1 MSKMAL
7 LEVKDLNT
15 GYGPIQALWSVSL
28 NVENKGITTLL
39 GANGAG
45 KSTFLSCIV
54 GLQKIWSGDIIFDN
68 KSITQVKANKRI
80 DQGISLVPEGR
91 RIFFDMSVKENL
103 IMGAYTPNARGK
115 MKDSFEEVYAMFP
128 ILKERTEQR
137 AGTLSGGEQQ
147 MLAIARALM
156 SRPKLLMLDEVSTGL
171 SPVLTTMV
179 MDTLAKIGETLPIL
193 VVEQA
198 VEKALEIS
206 DTAYVLENGKIVMQG
221 KSDELKRDENLR
233 KAYMG
238 I

>member
-1 MSKMAL
+1 MAL

-68 KSITQVKANKRI
+68 KSITKIKANKRI
-80 DQGISLVPEGR
+80 DLGISLVPEGR

-115 MKDSFEEVYAMFP
+115 MADSFEEVYSMFP

-221 KSDELKRDENLR
+221 KSDELSKDENLR

>member
-1 MSKMAL
+1 MAL

-45 KSTFLSCIV
+45 KSTFLHCIV
-54 GLQKIWSGDIIFDN
+54 GLQKLWSGDIIFDN
-68 KSITQVKANKRI
+68 KSITKIKANKRT
-80 DQGISLVPEGR
+80 DLGISLVPEGR

-115 MKDSFEEVYAMFP
+115 MADSFEEVYSMFP

>member
-1 MSKMAL
+1 MAL

-28 NVENKGITTLL
+28 NVKDKEITTLL

-54 GLQKIWSGDIIFDN
+54 GLQNIWSGDILFEN
-68 KSITQVKANKRI
+68 KSIANIKANKRI

-103 IMGAYTPNARGK
+103 VMGAYTPKARER
-115 MKDSFEEVYAMFP
+115 MSESFEEVYQIFP
-128 ILKERTEQR
+128 VLKERTEQR

-171 SPVLTTMV
+171 SPVLTNLV
-179 MDTLAKIGETLPIL
+179 MDTLAKLGETLPIL

-198 VEKALEIS
+198 VEKALDIS
-206 DTAYVLENGKIVMQG
+206 QTAYVLENGKIVMQG
-221 KSDELKRDENLR
+221 RSDELKRDANLR

>member
-1 MSKMAL
+1 MAL

-45 KSTFLSCIV
+45 KSTFLHCIV

-68 KSITQVKANKRI
+68 KSITKIKANKRT

-115 MKDSFEEVYAMFP
+115 MADSFEEVYSMFP

>member
-1 MSKMAL
+1 MAL

>member
-1 MSKMAL
+1 MAL

-15 GYGPIQALWSVSL
+15 GYGPIQVLWSISL
-28 NVENKGITTLL
+28 NIENKGITTLL
-39 GANGAG
+39 GGNGAG
-45 KSTFLSCIV
+45 KSTFLHCIV

-68 KSITQVKANKRI
+68 KSLTKVKANKRT

-103 IMGAYTPNARGK
+103 IMGAYTPNARRK
-115 MKDSFEEVYAMFP
+115 MDASFEEVYTIFP
-128 ILKERTEQR
+128 VLKERTKQR

-179 MDTLAKIGETLPIL
+179 MDTLSKLSETLPIL
-193 VVEQA
+193 VVEQS

-206 DTAYVLENGKIVMQG
+206 HTAYVLENGKIVMQG

>member
-1 MSKMAL
+1 MAL

-15 GYGPIQALWSVSL
+15 GYGPIQVLWSISL
-28 NVENKGITTLL
+28 NIENKGITTLL

-45 KSTFLSCIV
+45 KSTFLHCIV

-68 KSITQVKANKRI
+68 KSLTKVKANKRT

-103 IMGAYTPNARGK
+103 IMGAYTPNARRK
-115 MKDSFEEVYAMFP
+115 MDASFEEVYTIFP
-128 ILKERTEQR
+128 VLKERTKQR

-179 MDTLAKIGETLPIL
+179 MDTLTKLGETLPIL
-193 VVEQA
+193 VVEQS

-206 DTAYVLENGKIVMQG
+206 HTAYVLENGKIVMQG

>member
-1 MSKMAL
+1 MAL

-45 KSTFLSCIV
+45 KSTFLHCIV

-68 KSITQVKANKRI
+68 KSITKIKANKRT

-91 RIFFDMSVKENL
+91 RIFSDMSVKENL
-103 IMGAYTPNARGK
+103 IMGAYAPNAREK
-115 MKDSFEEVYAMFP
+115 MSESFEEVYAMFP
-128 ILKERTEQR
+128 VLKERTEQR

-156 SRPKLLMLDEVSTGL
+156 ARPKLLMLDEVSTGL

-179 MDTLAKIGETLPIL
+179 MDTLAKLGENLPIL
-193 VVEQA
+193 VVEQS

-206 DTAYVLENGKIVMQG
+206 HTAYVLENGKIVMQG
-221 KSDELKRDENLR
+221 KSDELKQDENLR

>member
-1 MSKMAL
+1 MAL

-45 KSTFLSCIV
+45 KSTFLHCIV
-54 GLQKIWSGDIIFDN
+54 GLQKLWSGDIIFDN
-68 KSITQVKANKRI
+68 KSITNIKANKRT
-80 DQGISLVPEGR
+80 DLGISLVPEGR

-115 MKDSFEEVYAMFP
+115 MADSFEEVYSMFP
-128 ILKERTEQR
+128 ILKERTKQR

-221 KSDELKRDENLR
+221 KSDELRKDENLR

>member
-1 MSKMAL
+1 MAL

-15 GYGPIQALWSVSL
+15 GYGLIQALWSVTL
-28 NVENKGITTLL
+28 DVEDKGITTLL

-54 GLQKIWSGDIIFDN
+54 GLQKIWSGDIIFNN
-68 KSITQVKANKRI
+68 KSLTNVKAHKRI

-103 IMGAYTPNARGK
+103 VMGAYTPNAREKIGE
-115 MKDSFEEVYAMFP
+115 SLEEVYQIFP
-128 ILKERTEQR
+128 VLKERTEQR

-179 MDTLAKIGETLPIL
+179 MDTLAKLGETLPIL

-206 DTAYVLENGKIVMQG
+206 HTAYVLENGKIVMHG
-221 KSDELKRDENLR
+221 KSDELKQDENLR

>member
-1 MSKMAL
+1 MAL

-45 KSTFLSCIV
+45 KSTFLHCIV

-68 KSITQVKANKRI
+68 KSITQIKANKRT

-91 RIFFDMSVKENL
+91 RIFSDMSVKENL
-103 IMGAYTPNARGK
+103 IMGAYAPNAREK
-115 MKDSFEEVYAMFP
+115 MSESFEEVYAMFP

-179 MDTLAKIGETLPIL
+179 MDTLTRIGETLPIL

-206 DTAYVLENGKIVMQG
+206 QTAYVLENGKIVMQG
-221 KSDELKRDENLR
+221 KSDELRRDENLR

>member
-1 MSKMAL
+1 MAL

-15 GYGPIQALWSVSL
+15 GYGPIQVLWSVSL

-45 KSTFLSCIV
+45 KSTFLHCIV

-68 KSITQVKANKRI
+68 KSLTQVKANKRT

-103 IMGAYTPNARGK
+103 IMGAYTPNARRK
-115 MKDSFEEVYAMFP
+115 MDASFEEVYTIFP
-128 ILKERTEQR
+128 VLKERTKQR

-179 MDTLAKIGETLPIL
+179 MDTLSKLGETLPIL
-193 VVEQA
+193 VVEQS

-206 DTAYVLENGKIVMQG
+206 HTAYVLENGKIVMQG

>member
-1 MSKMAL
+1 MAL

-15 GYGPIQALWSVSL
+15 GYGPIQVLWSVSL

-45 KSTFLSCIV
+45 KSTFLHCIV
-54 GLQKIWSGDIIFDN
+54 GLQKIWSGDIMFDN
-68 KSITQVKANKRI
+68 KSLTKVKANKRI

-103 IMGAYTPNARGK
+103 IMGAYTPNARRK
-115 MKDSFEEVYAMFP
+115 MDASFEEVYTIFP
-128 ILKERTEQR
+128 VLKERTKQR

-171 SPVLTTMV
+171 SPVLTNMV
-179 MDTLAKIGETLPIL
+179 MDTLTKLGETLPIL
-193 VVEQA
+193 VVEQS

-206 DTAYVLENGKIVMQG
+206 HTAYVLENGKIVMQG

>member
-1 MSKMAL
+1 MAL

-15 GYGPIQALWSVSL
+15 GYGPIQVLWSISL
-28 NVENKGITTLL
+28 NIENKGITTLL

-45 KSTFLSCIV
+45 KSTFLHCIV

-68 KSITQVKANKRI
+68 KSLTKVKANKRT

-103 IMGAYTPNARGK
+103 IMGAYTPNARRK
-115 MKDSFEEVYAMFP
+115 MDASFEEVYTIFP
-128 ILKERTEQR
+128 VLKERTKQR

-179 MDTLAKIGETLPIL
+179 MDTLTKLSETLPIL
-193 VVEQA
+193 VVEQS

-206 DTAYVLENGKIVMQG
+206 HTAYVLENGKIVMQG

>member
-1 MSKMAL
+1 MAL

-15 GYGPIQALWSVSL
+15 GYGPIQVLWSISL
-28 NVENKGITTLL
+28 NIENKGITTLL

-45 KSTFLSCIV
+45 KSTFLHCIV

-68 KSITQVKANKRI
+68 KSLTKVKANKRT

-103 IMGAYTPNARGK
+103 IMGAYTPNARRK
-115 MKDSFEEVYAMFP
+115 MDASFEEVYTIFP
-128 ILKERTEQR
+128 VLKERTKQR

-179 MDTLAKIGETLPIL
+179 MDTLSKLSETLPIL
-193 VVEQA
+193 VVEQS

-206 DTAYVLENGKIVMQG
+206 HTAYVLENGKIVMQG

>member
-1 MSKMAL
+1 MAL

-45 KSTFLSCIV
+45 KSTFLSCVV
-54 GLQKIWSGDIIFDN
+54 GLQKMWSGDIIFDN
-68 KSITQVKANKRI
+68 KSITKIKANKRI

-103 IMGAYTPNARGK
+103 IMGAYAANAREK
-115 MKDSFEEVYAMFP
+115 MSESFEEVYAMFP
-128 ILKERTEQR
+128 VLKERTEQR

-179 MDTLAKIGETLPIL
+179 MDTLAKLGENLPIL
-193 VVEQA
+193 VVEQS

-206 DTAYVLENGKIVMQG
+206 HTAYVLENGKIVMQG
-221 KSDELKRDENLR
+221 KSDELKQDENLR

>member
-1 MSKMAL
+1 MAL

-45 KSTFLSCIV
+45 KSTFLHCIV
-54 GLQKIWSGDIIFDN
+54 GLQKMWSGDIIFDN

-91 RIFFDMSVKENL
+91 RIFSDMSVKENL

-115 MKDSFEEVYAMFP
+115 MGDSFEEVYAMFP
-128 ILKERTEQR
+128 ILKERTGQR

-179 MDTLAKIGETLPIL
+179 MDTLATIGETLPIL

-198 VEKALEIS
+198 VEKALDIS
-206 DTAYVLENGKIVMQG
+206 HTAYVLENGKIVMQG

>member
-1 MSKMAL
+1 MAL

-15 GYGPIQALWSVSL
+15 GYGAIQALWSVSL
-28 NVENKGITTLL
+28 NVEDKGITTLL

-45 KSTFLSCIV
+45 KSTFLHCIV
-54 GLQKIWSGDIIFDN
+54 GLQKMWSGDIIFDN
-68 KSITQVKANKRI
+68 KSITKVKANKRI

-103 IMGAYTPNARGK
+103 IMGAYTPNAREK
-115 MKDSFEEVYAMFP
+115 MGDSFEEVYAMFP
-128 ILKERTEQR
+128 VLKERTEQR

-179 MDTLAKIGETLPIL
+179 M
-193 VVEQA
+193 Q
-198 VEKALEIS
+198 S
-206 DTAYVLENGKIVMQG
+206 
-221 KSDELKRDENLR
+221 
-233 KAYMG
+233 
-238 I
+238 

>member
-1 MSKMAL
+1 MAL

-15 GYGPIQALWSVSL
+15 GYGPIQVLWSVAL
-28 NVENKGITTLL
+28 NIENKGITALL

-45 KSTFLSCIV
+45 KSTFLHCIV

-68 KSITQVKANKRI
+68 KSLTKVKANKRI

-103 IMGAYTPNARGK
+103 IMGAYTPNARRK
-115 MKDSFEEVYAMFP
+115 MDASFEEVYTIFP
-128 ILKERTEQR
+128 VLKERTKQR

-179 MDTLAKIGETLPIL
+179 MDTLSKLGETLPIL
-193 VVEQA
+193 VVEQS

-206 DTAYVLENGKIVMQG
+206 HTAYVLENGKIVMQG

>member
-1 MSKMAL
+1 MAL

-45 KSTFLSCIV
+45 KSTFLHSIV
-54 GLQKIWSGDIIFDN
+54 GLQNIWSGDIIFDN
-68 KSITQVKANKRI
+68 KSITKIKANKRI

-91 RIFFDMSVKENL
+91 RIFIDMSVKENL
-103 IMGAYTPNARGK
+103 IMGAYMPNAREK
-115 MKDSFEEVYAMFP
+115 MDDSFEQVYAMFP
-128 ILKERTEQR
+128 VLKERTGQR

-179 MDTLAKIGETLPIL
+179 MDTLSKLGETLPIL

-198 VEKALEIS
+198 VEKALDIS
-206 DTAYVLENGKIVMQG
+206 HTAYVLENGKIVMQG
-221 KSDELKRDENLR
+221 KSDELKRDKNLR

>member
-1 MSKMAL
+1 MAL

-28 NVENKGITTLL
+28 NVEDKGITTLL

-54 GLQKIWSGDIIFDN
+54 GLQKIWSGDIIFDGN
-68 KSITQVKANKRI
+68 SLTNVKANKRI
-80 DQGISLVPEGR
+80 DRGISLVPEGR

-103 IMGAYTPNARGK
+103 LMGAFTPNARSK
-115 MKDSFEEVYAMFP
+115 IDESFEEVYKIFP
-128 ILKERTEQR
+128 VLKERTEQR

-179 MDTLAKIGETLPIL
+179 MDTLAKLGENLPIL
-193 VVEQA
+193 VVEQS

-206 DTAYVLENGKIVMQG
+206 HTAYVLENGKIVMQG
-221 KSDELKRDENLR
+221 KSDELKQDENLR

>member
-1 MSKMAL
+1 MAL

-45 KSTFLSCIV
+45 KSTFLHSIV

-68 KSITQVKANKRI
+68 KSITKIKANKRT

-103 IMGAYTPNARGK
+103 IMGAYAPNAREK
-115 MKDSFEEVYAMFP
+115 MDDSFEEVYAMFP
-128 ILKERTEQR
+128 VLKERTEQR

-171 SPVLTTMV
+171 SPVLTNMV
-179 MDTLAKIGETLPIL
+179 MDTLTKLGENLPIL
-193 VVEQA
+193 VVEQS

-206 DTAYVLENGKIVMQG
+206 HTAYVLENGKIVMQG

>member
-1 MSKMAL
+1 MAL

-15 GYGPIQALWSVSL
+15 GYGPIQVLWSISL
-28 NVENKGITTLL
+28 NIENKGITTLL

-45 KSTFLSCIV
+45 KSTFLHCIV
-54 GLQKIWSGDIIFDN
+54 GLQKIWSGDIMFDN
-68 KSITQVKANKRI
+68 KSLTKVKANKRI

-103 IMGAYTPNARGK
+103 IMGAYTPNARRK
-115 MKDSFEEVYAMFP
+115 MDASFEEVYTIFP
-128 ILKERTEQR
+128 VLKERAKQR

-179 MDTLAKIGETLPIL
+179 MDTLTKLSETLPIL
-193 VVEQA
+193 VVEQS

-206 DTAYVLENGKIVMQG
+206 HTAYVLENGKIVMQG

>member
-1 MSKMAL
+1 MAL

-15 GYGPIQALWSVSL
+15 GYGLIQALWSVSL
-28 NVENKGITTLL
+28 NVEDKGITTLL

-68 KSITQVKANKRI
+68 KSLTNVKANKRI

-103 IMGAYTPNARGK
+103 VMGAYVPNAREK
-115 MKDSFEEVYAMFP
+115 MSESFEEVYQIFP
-128 ILKERTEQR
+128 VLKERTEQR

-179 MDTLAKIGETLPIL
+179 MDTLAKLGETLPIL

-198 VEKALEIS
+198 VEKALDIS
-206 DTAYVLENGKIVMQG
+206 HTAYVLENGKIVMQG
-221 KSDELKRDENLR
+221 KSDELKRDTNLR

>member
-1 MSKMAL
+1 MAL

-15 GYGPIQALWSVSL
+15 GYGPIQVLWSISL
-28 NVENKGITTLL
+28 NIENKGITTLL

-45 KSTFLSCIV
+45 KSTFLHCVV
-54 GLQKIWSGDIIFDN
+54 GLQKIWSGNIIFDN
-68 KSITQVKANKRI
+68 KSLTKVKANKRI

-103 IMGAYTPNARGK
+103 IMGAYTPNARRK
-115 MKDSFEEVYAMFP
+115 MDASFEEVYTIFP
-128 ILKERTEQR
+128 VLKERTKQR

-179 MDTLAKIGETLPIL
+179 MDTLTKLSETLPIL
-193 VVEQA
+193 VVEQS

-206 DTAYVLENGKIVMQG
+206 HTAYVLENGKIVMQG

>member
-1 MSKMAL
+1 MAL

-28 NVENKGITTLL
+28 NIENKGITTLL

-45 KSTFLSCIV
+45 KSTFLHCIV
-54 GLQKIWSGDIIFDN
+54 GLQKMWSGDIIFDN
-68 KSITQVKANKRI
+68 KNITKVKANKRI

-103 IMGAYTPNARGK
+103 IMGAYTPNAREK
-115 MKDSFEEVYAMFP
+115 MSESFEEVYAMFP
-128 ILKERTEQR
+128 VLKERTEQR

-179 MDTLAKIGETLPIL
+179 MDTLTKIGETLPIL

-206 DTAYVLENGKIVMQG
+206 HTAYVLENGKIVMQG

>member
-1 MSKMAL
+1 MAL

-45 KSTFLSCIV
+45 KSTFLHSIV

-68 KSITQVKANKRI
+68 KSITKIKANKRT

-103 IMGAYTPNARGK
+103 IMGAYAPNAREK
-115 MKDSFEEVYAMFP
+115 MSESFEEVYAMFP
-128 ILKERTEQR
+128 VLKERTEQR

-179 MDTLAKIGETLPIL
+179 MDTLTKLAENLPIL
-193 VVEQA
+193 VVEQS

-206 DTAYVLENGKIVMQG
+206 HTAYVLENGKIVMQG

>member
-1 MSKMAL
+1 MAL

-68 KSITQVKANKRI
+68 KSITNIKANKRT
-80 DQGISLVPEGR
+80 DLGISLVPEGR

-103 IMGAYTPNARGK
+103 IMGAYTPNARRK
-115 MKDSFEEVYAMFP
+115 MADSFEEVYAMFP

-179 MDTLAKIGETLPIL
+179 MDTLTKIGETLPIL

>member
-1 MSKMAL
+1 MAL

-54 GLQKIWSGDIIFDN
+54 GLQKLWSGDIIFDN
-68 KSITQVKANKRI
+68 KSITKIKANKRT

-103 IMGAYTPNARGK
+103 IMGAFAPNAREK
-115 MKDSFEEVYAMFP
+115 MSESFEEVYAMFP
-128 ILKERTEQR
+128 VLKERTGQR

-156 SRPKLLMLDEVSTGL
+156 ARPKLLMLDEVSTGL

-179 MDTLAKIGETLPIL
+179 MDTLAKIGDTLPIL

-206 DTAYVLENGKIVMQG
+206 HTAYVLENGKIVMQG
-221 KSDELKRDENLR
+221 KSDELRQDENLR

>member
-1 MSKMAL
+1 MAL

-68 KSITQVKANKRI
+68 KSITNVKANKRI
-80 DQGISLVPEGR
+80 DRGISLVPEGR

-115 MKDSFEEVYAMFP
+115 MDDSFEEVYAMFP
-128 ILKERTEQR
+128 VLKERTEQR

-156 SRPKLLMLDEVSTGL
+156 ARPKLLMLDEVSTGL

-179 MDTLAKIGETLPIL
+179 MDTLAKIGDTLPIL

-206 DTAYVLENGKIVMQG
+206 HTAYVLENGKIVMQG
-221 KSDELKRDENLR
+221 KSDELKQDENLR

>member
-1 MSKMAL
+1 
-7 LEVKDLNT
+7 
-15 GYGPIQALWSVSL
+15 
-28 NVENKGITTLL
+28 
-39 GANGAG
+39 
-45 KSTFLSCIV
+45 
-54 GLQKIWSGDIIFDN
+54 
-68 KSITQVKANKRI
+68 
-80 DQGISLVPEGR
+80 
-91 RIFFDMSVKENL
+91 
-103 IMGAYTPNARGK
+103 MGAYAPNAREK
-115 MKDSFEEVYAMFP
+115 MSESFEEVYAMFP
-128 ILKERTEQR
+128 VLKERTEQR

-156 SRPKLLMLDEVSTGL
+156 ARPKLLMLDEVSTGL

-179 MDTLAKIGETLPIL
+179 MDTLAKIGDTLPIL

-206 DTAYVLENGKIVMQG
+206 HTAYVLENGKIVMQG